1 MFPIVLKTPA
11 AGRVLAALA
20 LGTLPL
26 CPALAQSPV
35 KSSSKSSV
43 GVPVAAPT
51 KILARSVPDAVARA
65 KKLNRLAPDARLS
78 VYLCFHFADPQAAK
92 DYADAVNDPNSLI
105 YGQWLTP
112 QEIGMR
118 FGPNP
123 EDYQAA
129 LQFIKDNGLAII
141 GTPIHGTA
149 IRVSGTAAQMEKAFG
164 VTLSEYQEAP
174 ADALKR
180 STETLNATPVKFFSP
195 AQPIRLPAALAG
207 KVSAVVGLNNYARPV
222 PHLHKKRDTIVSG
235 PFNMAQARAAY
246 DLTPLYNN
254 NLRGQGRTV
263 GVSNFVGVKLTPNGP
278 SFISANGLPVPAA
291 GALSNVSI
299 VTVGT
304 PNTIENPEADLDFE
318 MVLGMAPLANV
329 IIYDNGPDSFGGND
343 LYGVLSQELSE
354 NKVDIVT
361 ESYGWNI
368 DGSDADAY
376 NAIHQMMSMAGITYL
391 AASGDNGNI
400 ANSAYQYPDYEPEV
414 LNIGGTILQYN
425 DTTGQYLGEIG
436 WGGSGGG
443 FTNNTAPCNTT
454 PAYQKGRGVPT
465 TPAQRLTPDISSAA
479 AGANSGVYYFYYGGG
494 LNSGYDGTSFASPI
508 MAGSLALVE
517 QYLATRNALPA
528 NTAGKQRLGRL
539 NDRIYGFNGRNDI
552 FHDVTSGNNG
562 FNATPY
568 WDYVTGWG
576 SLDLYNFAVAL
587 NAPLTVTV
595 TPNAATLTPG
605 QSVSL
610 SAIVTG
616 SVNTG
621 YTWSIASG
629 PGTITSAGVYT
640 APANVSS
647 KQTVVVRATSVLN
660 TAAPGNTNTA
670 FQPNP
675 VFGTA
680 TLTISVTRTIS
691 GTVALEGIADPGATV
706 QPINPFTFV
715 LSAGGTSAPITVT
728 QKLGAG
734 GAFSLTNIPAGVY
747 NLSVKGNKWL
757 RSTPQNV
764 TVLSG
769 NATGLSFALNGGDAN
784 NDNSVDATDFGIFV
798 SAYNS
803 AASVPGSGYDAR
815 ADFNSD
821 GIVDPTDFG
830 IFVSNYNTTGG

>member
-1 MFPIVLKTPA
+1 MFSTIRNAPA
-11 AGRVLAALA
+11 TGFTLAALA

-26 CPALAQSPV
+26 CGRAQSPL
-35 KSSSKSSV
+35 KSSPKITAGIAST
-43 GVPVAAPT
+43 PQT
-51 KILARSVPDAVARA
+51 KILARSFPDAVTRA

-92 DYADAVNDPNSLI
+92 DYTDAVNDPNSLI

-112 QEIGMR
+112 QEIGTR

-129 LQFIKDNGLAII
+129 LQFVQANGLAVTN
-141 GTPIHGTA
+141 TPIHGAA

-164 VTLSEYQEAP
+164 VTLNEYQEAP

-180 STETLNATPVKFFSP
+180 STETLNAAPVKFFSP
-195 AQPIRLPAALAG
+195 AQPLQLPAALAG
-207 KVSAVVGLNNYARPV
+207 KVSAVIGLNNYARPV
-222 PHLHKKRDTIVSG
+222 PHLHKKRDTIVNG

-246 DLTPLYNN
+246 NLTPLYNN

-263 GVSNFVGVKLTPNGP
+263 GVSNFVGVNLAANGP
-278 SFISANGLPVPAA
+278 SFISANGLPTPAG
-291 GALSNVSI
+291 GAMSNVSI

-304 PNTIENPEADLDFE
+304 ANTGENPEADLDFE

-343 LYGVLSQELSE
+343 LYGVLSQELTD
-354 NKVDIVT
+354 NRVDIVT

-376 NAIHQMMSMAGITYL
+376 NELHQMMSMAGITYL
-391 AASGDNGNI
+391 AASGDTGNI
-400 ANSAYQYPDYEPEV
+400 VTSAYQYPDYEPEV

-425 DTTGQYLGEIG
+425 DTTGQYLGETG
-436 WGGSGGG
+436 WSGSGGG
-443 FTNNTAPCNTT
+443 FTNNSAACNLT

-465 TPAQRLTPDISSAA
+465 TPAQRLTPDISSVA

-494 LNSGYDGTSFASPI
+494 VNSGYDGTSFASPI

-517 QYLATRNALPA
+517 QYLTAQNALPA

-552 FHDVTSGNNG
+552 FHDVTSGYNG
-562 FNATPY
+562 FSATPY

-587 NAPLTVTV
+587 KTPLTVTV
-595 TPNAATLTPG
+595 TPTVATLTAG

-610 SAIVTG
+610 SAVVTG

-621 YTWSIASG
+621 YIWSIVSG
-629 PGTITSAGVYT
+629 PGTITGAGVYT
-640 APANVSS
+640 APANVST

-660 TAAPGNTNTA
+660 TAAVGNTNTA
-670 FQPNP
+670 FQPDP

-691 GTVALEGIADPGATV
+691 GKVTLEGIADPGATA
-706 QPINPFTFV
+706 QPINAFTFV
-715 LSAGGTSAPITVT
+715 LSAGGTSTPITVT

-747 NLSVKGNKWL
+747 NLSVKGDKWL

-764 TVLSG
+764 ITLAG
-769 NATGLSFALNGGDAN
+769 NAAGLSFALNGGDAN
-784 NDNSVDATDFGIFV
+784 NDNAVDATDFGVFV

-803 AASVPGSGYDAR
+803 SKNVPGTGYDPTC
-815 ADFNSD
+815 DFNCD
-821 GIVDPTDFG
+821 GAVDPTDFG